1 VRWADFA
8 MLAETAEETG
18 YEALFVPEIAGREA
32 FSTLAAVA
40 ARTSTL
46 KLGPGVVPLTSRT
59 PFVTAMAA
67 TTVQEVS
74 DGRLIL
80 GIGSGMP
87 PAGALD
93 RVRRSVATLRSVFA
107 GEMVE
112 GGALSLLPPAP
123 VPIWLAALGDRM
135 ISLAGEVADGV
146 LLNWCTP
153 ERVARAV
160 ELLAEGAGRAGRDPA
175 DVTVA
180 VYVRA
185 CVGTDDETAAGA
197 LRDAAA
203 MYTALPHYAAIFA
216 EMGLDPSDPGQ
227 VATAVCLSGT
237 AANARARLD
246 AFRQAGAAL
255 PVVYPVPAMEPV
267 SSMLGTIMGLAP
279 SALLEP

>member
-1 VRWADFA
+1 

-32 FSTLAAVA
+32 FSTLTAVA
-40 ARTSTL
+40 ARTSSL
-46 KLGPGVVPLTSRT
+46 LLGSGVVPLTSRT

-87 PAGALD
+87 PGGALD
-93 RVRRSVATLRSVFA
+93 RVRRAVATLRAAFA
-107 GEMVE
+107 GDMVD
-112 GGALSLLPPAP
+112 GGALSLLPPKP

-135 ISLAGEVADGV
+135 IGLAGEVADGV
-146 LLNWCTP
+146 VLNWCTP
-153 ERVARAV
+153 ERVGRAL
-160 ELLAEGAGRAGRDPA
+160 ELLAEGAARAGREPA

-185 CVGTDDETAAGA
+185 CVGTDDETASQA
-197 LRDAAA
+197 LREAAA

-216 EMGLDPSDPGQ
+216 EMGLDPGDPDQ
-227 VATAVCLSGT
+227 VAKAVCVSGT

-246 AFRQAGAAL
+246 AFRQAGADL

-267 SSMLGTIMGLAP
+267 SSLLGTIMAMAP